1 MTNKILK
8 TINNLRRNN
17 CFYERS
23 NILNNGNVKAFLLN
37 FLKQIV
43 IVLMKYPTTSLL
55 SIKYIFQRLLKILA
69 HPIQYFS
76 ILAK

>member
-1 MTNKILK
+1 MTKKILK

-23 NILNNGNVKAFLLN
+23 NFLNNGNVKALLHN

-43 IVLMKYPTTSLL
+43 IVLMKYPTTCLL
-55 SIKYIFQRLLKILA
+55 SIKNIFQRLLKILA
-69 HPIQYFS
+69 HPIQYLS

>member
-1 MTNKILK
+1 MTKKILK

-17 CFYERS
+17 CFCERS
-23 NILNNGNVKAFLLN
+23 NFLNNGNVKALLHN

-43 IVLMKYPTTSLL
+43 IVLMKYPTTCLL
-55 SIKYIFQRLLKILA
+55 SIKNIFQRLLKILA
-69 HPIQYFS
+69 HPIQYLS